1 MAYYS
6 RPPRSNSWLGIVFVG
21 IALLAVLGWII
32 QLVIPLLVIGGLGY
46 GAYRLI
52 TRQSRLDKVNT
63 TQRLQ
68 DLKDEIQV
76 ADRQVKLL
84 DNYLDEKDCYTQYSI
99 VARQLLPKIQNI
111 QSEATSLKD
120 KMDLKIYKR
129 VVKKAVEVEEDIK
142 LQLEKL
148 NISPNTAPASSEE
161 KDILKRAPEL
171 TEVYTNIQR
180 DHASILERIEQA
192 DNKAGC
198 SHSMKPT

>member
-76 ADRQVKLL
+76 ADRQ
-84 DNYLDEKDCYTQYSI
+84 I
-99 VARQLLPKIQNI
+99 G
-111 QSEATSLKD
+111 
-120 KMDLKIYKR
+120 
-129 VVKKAVEVEEDIK
+129 
-142 LQLEKL
+142 
-148 NISPNTAPASSEE
+148 
-161 KDILKRAPEL
+161 RAH
-171 TEVYTNIQR
+171 V
-180 DHASILERIEQA
+180 
-192 DNKAGC
+192 
-198 SHSMKPT
+198 